1 MKFPSNHKRLTASL
15 VLLGVLALT
24 ACGKG
29 NQQAATTPA
38 TETPATTNTPA
49 ATPATTPATTPAAN
63 TTATTPGVP
72 PKGNDCPS
80 DAPIKGVE
88 SKKRGKIYHATTYPD
103 YKKVKATICF
113 KDVAS
118 AEKAGYKAPQAK

>member
-1 MKFPSNHKRLTASL
+1 MKFPCNHKKLTASL

-29 NQQAATTPA
+29 NQPAADTTPV

-49 ATPATTPATTPAAN
+49 ATPAAN
-63 TTATTPGVP
+63 TTATTAGVP

-80 DAPIKGVE
+80 DAPIKGVDT
-88 SKKRGKIYHATTYPD
+88 KKRGKIYHTTTYPD
-103 YKKVKATICF
+103 YKQVKATICF

-118 AEKAGYKAPQAK
+118 AEKAGYKLPQAK

>member
-1 MKFPSNHKRLTASL
+1 MKFSSNRQKLTASL

-29 NQQAATTPA
+29 NQPAAETTPA
-38 TETPATTNTPA
+38 AETPAKTNPPA
-49 ATPATTPATTPAAN
+49 VTPAAN
-63 TTATTPGVP
+63 TTATTAGVP

-80 DAPIKGVE
+80 DAAIKGVD

-103 YKKVKATICF
+103 YKKVKPTICF

-118 AEKAGYKAPQAK
+118 AEKAGYKLPQAK

>member
-1 MKFPSNHKRLTASL
+1 MKFPCNHKKLTASL

-29 NQQAATTPA
+29 NQPAAETSPA
-38 TETPATTNTPA
+38 AETPATTNTPA
-49 ATPATTPATTPAAN
+49 ETPAATPAAN
-63 TTATTPGVP
+63 TTATTAGVP

-80 DAPIKGVE
+80 DAPIKGVDT
-88 SKKRGKIYHATTYPD
+88 KKRGKIYHATTYPD
-103 YKKVKATICF
+103 YKQVKPTICF

-118 AEKAGYKAPQAK
+118 AEKAGYKLPQAK